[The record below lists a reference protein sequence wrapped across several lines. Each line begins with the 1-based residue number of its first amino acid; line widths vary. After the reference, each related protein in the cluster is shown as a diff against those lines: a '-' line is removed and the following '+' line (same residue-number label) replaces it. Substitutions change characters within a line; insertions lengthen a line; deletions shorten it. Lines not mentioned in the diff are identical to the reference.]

1 MCSDC
6 KVLMV
11 LVALY
16 SCNEKQLNLELVSY
30 VQFELFDSE
39 TNYVTDAE
47 KYGWSI
53 VQKDVY
59 NYEVVEGATW
69 LKPDGINEVASGD
82 LPVTQVSYN
91 DAKAYCKWA
100 HKKLPSY
107 EEYWELVEDDTRVVI
122 FDNMF
127 PISDLSKVNAIGNVW
142 EITELQKNA
151 SVRLAGGSLFC
162 SGNTCNGTIKEREL
176 YVDSITGNIHIGF
189 GVIDL

>member
-1 MCSDC
+1 MVFIIISSCAK
-6 KVLMV
+6 KVSV
-11 LVALY
+11 
-16 SCNEKQLNLELVSY
+16 LELVSCA
-30 VQFELFDSE
+30 QFQSFVDQ
-39 TNYVTDAE
+39 TNYITDAE

-59 NYEVVEGATW
+59 SYEVVEGATW
-69 LKPDGINEVASGD
+69 LKPDGVNEVASGD

-91 DAKAYCKWA
+91 DAKAYCNWA
-100 HKKLPSY
+100 HKRLPSY

-162 SGNTCNGTIKEREL
+162 SENSCNGTIKEREL
-176 YVDSITGNIHIGF
+176 YVDRITGNIHIGF